1 METNNVSNDSNENY
15 EKWSSQFRK
24 GYIELCVLITL
35 DKKASSYGFELLQIF
50 EQAGLSINEGT
61 LYPLLNRMQKNNL
74 LDSEWQPPADGGHP
88 RRFYSLSEEGKQV
101 LPLMLDTYQANHQTL
116 LTLQE
121 VS

>member
-1 METNNVSNDSNENY
+1 MTSTNKSDGHENY
-15 EKWSSQFRK
+15 DKWSSQFRK
-24 GYIELCVLITL
+24 GYIELCVLISL
-35 DKKASSYGFELLQIF
+35 DKRASSYGFELLQIF

-61 LYPLLNRMQKNNL
+61 LYPLLNRMQKNGL

-88 RRFYSLSEEGKQV
+88 RRFYSLSPEGKQV
-101 LPLMLDTYQANHQTL
+101 LPQMLETYQASHQTL